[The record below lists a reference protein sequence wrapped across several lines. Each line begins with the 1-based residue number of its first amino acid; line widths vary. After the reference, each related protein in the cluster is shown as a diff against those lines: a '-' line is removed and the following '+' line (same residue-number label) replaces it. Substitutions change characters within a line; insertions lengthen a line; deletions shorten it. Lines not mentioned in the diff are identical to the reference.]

1 MTHNYKQR
9 RNSILS
15 QQSKLAS
22 FLGEIC
28 RFFRHFRIYLLFVV
42 TKPIQNVCREAVATL
57 PVKHDIT
64 EPKRMAT
71 RKPRPG

>member
-1 MTHNYKQR
+1 
-9 RNSILS
+9 
-15 QQSKLAS
+15 
-22 FLGEIC
+22 
-28 RFFRHFRIYLLFVV
+28 LFVV

-57 PVKHDIT
+57 PVKNDIT